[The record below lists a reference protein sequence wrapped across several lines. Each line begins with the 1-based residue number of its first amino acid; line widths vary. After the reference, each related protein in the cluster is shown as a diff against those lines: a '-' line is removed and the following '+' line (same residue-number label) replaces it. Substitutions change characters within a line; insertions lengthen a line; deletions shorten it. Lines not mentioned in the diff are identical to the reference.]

1 MARVSRTGRLNVVVT
16 REGSLSPR
24 SRSGS
29 ASPSRGSHHHTDQ
42 QLPQQRRA
50 QSLQTEV
57 KVLRG
62 YLSIGGDEVRASRET
77 AFSFSK
83 TKEKCTELQEKVKTV
98 KRLLDAS
105 RVESARLSRL
115 VEVKSRKLHA
125 ARQEART
132 FEK

>member
-29 ASPSRGSHHHTDQ
+29 ASPSRGSHHHIEQ
-42 QLPQQRRA
+42 QLPQQRRVEF
-50 QSLQTEV
+50 LQKEV
-57 KVLRG
+57 KVLSG
-62 YLSIGGDEVRASRET
+62 YLNIGGDEARASRET

-83 TKEKCTELQEKVKTV
+83 TKEKCTELQAEVKTA
-98 KRLLDAS
+98 KRLLDVS

-125 ARQEART
+125 ARKEARI